1 MQASVMFQNNKPV
14 IAIDGTAGSGKG
26 TLAKKLAEVLN
37 YDHLDSGLLYR
48 ILAYEFLNL
57 NKDLKKLIKVDIDLN
72 IFLEKK
78 KFKKIN
84 LRSSEI
90 TKVSSEIAKLK
101 FVRHKLISFQRKFAN
116 FPPNGIGSVIDG
128 RDITSVIT
136 PLAEIKFYVD
146 ADVEIRA
153 KRRLLQL
160 DLPKESYNKVLK
172 ELIKRDLQD
181 KSRKISPLIQTEDSH
196 YINTSKI
203 TESEV
208 LAKAINFIKKK
219 QILFSDCI

>member
-1 MQASVMFQNNKPV
+1 MMFQNNKPV

-26 TLAKKLAEVLN
+26 TLAKKLAEILN

-48 ILAYEFLNL
+48 ILAYEFLNV
-57 NKDLKKLIKVDIDLN
+57 NKNLKKLTKVDIDLN
-72 IFLEKK
+72 IFLYKK
-78 KFKKIN
+78 KIKKMN

-90 TKVSSEIAKLK
+90 TKISSEIAKLK
-101 FVRHKLISFQRKFAN
+101 FVRHKLISLQRKFAN

-136 PLAEIKFYVD
+136 PHAEIKFYID
-146 ADVEIRA
+146 ADVKIRA

-160 DLPKESYNKVLK
+160 DLPKTNYNKVLE
-172 ELIKRDLQD
+172 ELIQRDLQD

-196 YINTSKI
+196 YINASKLN
-203 TESEV
+203 ESEV
-208 LAKAINFIKKK
+208 LEKAINYIKKK
-219 QILFSDCI
+219 TDII

>member
-1 MQASVMFQNNKPV
+1 MFQNNKPV

-26 TLAKKLAEVLN
+26 TLAKKLAETLN

-48 ILAYEFLNL
+48 ILAYEFLNV
-57 NKDLKKLIKVDIDLN
+57 NKDLKKLTKVDIDLN
-72 IFLEKK
+72 IFLYKK
-78 KFKKIN
+78 KIKKMN

-90 TKVSSEIAKLK
+90 TKISSEIAKLK
-101 FVRHKLISFQRKFAN
+101 FVRHKLISLQRKFAN

-136 PLAEIKFYVD
+136 PHAEIKFYID
-146 ADVEIRA
+146 ADVKIRA

-160 DLPKESYNKVLK
+160 DLPKTNYNKVLE
-172 ELIKRDLQD
+172 ELIQRDLQD

-196 YINTSKI
+196 YINASKLN
-203 TESEV
+203 ESEV
-208 LAKAINFIKKK
+208 LEKAINYIKKK
-219 QILFSDCI
+219 TDII